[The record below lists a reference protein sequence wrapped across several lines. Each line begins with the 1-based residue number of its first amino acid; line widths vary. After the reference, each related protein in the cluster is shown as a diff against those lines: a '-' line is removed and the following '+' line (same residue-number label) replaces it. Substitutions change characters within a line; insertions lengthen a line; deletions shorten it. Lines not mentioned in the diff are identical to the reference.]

1 MKKISLFSVF
11 AISSF
16 ILFAQPAKT
25 GNKPVIK
32 PAPVKQ
38 GPLKTLNDSASY
50 AIGLSIGGFCKQY
63 GFINPN
69 KQLIGQ
75 SFSDVKNDR
84 PFLLNE
90 PACNDIVNK
99 LLLQDKAV
107 HGPVEGNHTD
117 SSKDAMNRVDSV
129 SYAIGLNHAVFFKQQ
144 GITGLDTSFIV
155 KAVNDILSSL
165 PTQFNDEVAN
175 KVMNKLI
182 ILMQEEK
189 AKPVIDAGRAFLA
202 KNKKKA
208 GVKVTRTGLQY
219 EIIRQGKGIRPAKID
234 TFICHYRGTLLDG
247 TEFDASYTRNQP
259 LVMGV
264 SQVIR
269 GWTEGLQLMPVGSKY
284 KFYIPYELGYGP
296 FDNPPIPGGSVLI
309 FELELLNVKKAKPV
323 PKAII
328 GKPVKK

>member
-1 MKKISLFSVF
+1 MKKLSLFSVLL
-11 AISSF
+11 ISSF
-16 ILFAQPAKT
+16 AVLSQPGKPGA
-25 GNKPVIK
+25 KPVTK
-32 PAPVKQ
+32 PVPVKQ

-50 AIGLSIGGFCKQY
+50 AIGLSIAGFCKQH
-63 GFINPN
+63 GLANAN
-69 KQLIGQ
+69 KRLIVQ
-75 SFSDVKNDR
+75 SFNDVTNNQ

-99 LLLQDKAV
+99 LLLQDKPATT
-107 HGPVEGNHTD
+107 PAGNHEDTSYAVMSRLD
-117 SSKDAMNRVDSV
+117 SA

-144 GITGLDTSFIV
+144 GITGLDTTFII
-155 KAVNDILSSL
+155 KAVSDILGNR

-182 ILMQEEK
+182 ILVQEEK
-189 AKPVIDAGRAFLA
+189 AKPVIEAGRAFLA
-202 KNKKKA
+202 NNKKKP

-219 EIIRQGKGIRPAKID
+219 EIIREGKGIRPAKID
-234 TFICHYRGTLLDG
+234 TFVCHYRGTLPDG
-247 TEFDASYTRNQP
+247 TEFDASYNRDQP

-296 FDNPPIPGGSVLI
+296 FDNPPIPGGSALI
-309 FELELLNVKKAKPV
+309 FEVELLNVKKAKAVIKTIRP
-323 PKAII
+323 I
-328 GKPVKK
+328 KK